1 MHETD
6 LSRCFA
12 GELLAIPGAKIVAVL
27 EGGYNIPAIKHGLH
41 AVLAEQ
47 LGLGELHGPDD
58 GNKFGEAYSG
68 ALRDIEATVS
78 EHKQYWRC
86 LS

>member
-1 MHETD
+1 MHDTD
-6 LSRCFA
+6 LSRGLV
-12 GELLAIPGAKIVAVL
+12 GELLAIPGAKIVAGL

-47 LGLGELHGPDD
+47 LGLGAPHGPEGGD
-58 GNKFGEAYSG
+58 NFGEAYSG
-68 ALRDIEATVS
+68 AARDIEATVS